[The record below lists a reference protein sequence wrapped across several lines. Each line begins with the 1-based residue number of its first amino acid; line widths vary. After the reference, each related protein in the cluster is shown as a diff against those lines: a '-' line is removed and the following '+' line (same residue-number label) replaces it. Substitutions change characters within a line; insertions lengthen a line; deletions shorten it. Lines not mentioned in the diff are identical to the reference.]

1 MKYALAVAAL
11 TATAAAADCKI
22 GSFEIYK
29 DKECKE
35 IKAKATADELK
46 TMNSAVAEA
55 ASCNKAGKFK
65 QTCDAKGLKAT
76 AYKDD
81 ECKTVNDKP
90 DDTTK
95 KALAAAT
102 LEWGKCGSMGGMYVK
117 LSGAK
122 ALMASTAA
130 ALAFVGSQF

>member
-11 TATAAAADCKI
+11 TATAAAADCKL

-29 DKECKE
+29 DEKCKE
-35 IKAKATADELK
+35 IKAKATAEELK
-46 TMNSAVAEA
+46 TMNKYILDA
-55 ASCNKAGKFK
+55 AACKDKIK
-65 QTCDAKGLKAT
+65 QTCDAKGMSATLYKEDDCKTKDDKPSDEMKKKLKA
-76 AYKDD
+76 A
-81 ECKTVNDKP
+81 N
-90 DDTTK
+90 
-95 KALAAAT
+95 
-102 LEWGKCGSMGGMYVK
+102 LEWGACGKFGPGGLYVK